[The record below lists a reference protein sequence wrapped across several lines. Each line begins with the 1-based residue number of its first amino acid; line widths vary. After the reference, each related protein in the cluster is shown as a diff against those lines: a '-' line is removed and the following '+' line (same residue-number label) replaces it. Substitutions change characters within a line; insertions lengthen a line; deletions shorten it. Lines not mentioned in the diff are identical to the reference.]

1 MRTEHETRLGAEPLT
16 RAAVGTTAAS
26 TRPAVGLVSPLP
38 PQLGG
43 VASFAEWLLA
53 HETEIG
59 CRFVPF
65 DLERP
70 AEAPAGGRF
79 GAREVLR
86 QAALAARFAAWMR
99 RSPRVV
105 HVCVSYTTTGLIR
118 DLAYVALLR
127 AAGRRVIAH
136 VHGGSLAAGD
146 ASARARL
153 VRLVSRLAA
162 ETVTIGPSSAAALA
176 SLGVEATWVMNPVRF
191 APRDQVRPG
200 AREVFRV
207 LFAGTYGG
215 RKGTPDLLRAVRG
228 TLDDGFAVELVL
240 AGKEE
245 YRGEEAR
252 LRSLAAEL
260 DLNGAVR
267 FVGVLG
273 GERLADLYEQADA
286 FCLPSERDGVPMA
299 LLEAMAAGLPVV
311 ATRVGGIGDVVV
323 DGETGALVAPGDP
336 AALTA
341 ALGSL
346 AGSEDLRRRLGDAGR
361 ARVEKLAEPTIL
373 VARWREIYERQ
384 GLLLEA
390 GA

>member
-1 MRTEHETRLGAEPLT
+1 MRTEHEMRPGAEPLT
-16 RAAVGTTAAS
+16 HAAGTAAAS
-26 TRPAVGLVSPLP
+26 ERPAVGLVSPLP
-38 PQLGG
+38 PQVGG

-53 HETEIG
+53 HEAEIG

-65 DLERP
+65 DLARP
-70 AEAPAGGRF
+70 PGAPAGGTL

-86 QAALAARFAAWMR
+86 QAALASRFAAWVR

-105 HVCVSYTTTGLIR
+105 HVCVSYTTTGLLR

-136 VHGGSLAAGD
+136 VHGGSLVAGD
-146 ASARARL
+146 TSARARL

-162 ETVTIGPSSAAALA
+162 ETVTIGPTSAAALA
-176 SLGVEATWVMNPVRF
+176 SLGVEAEWVMNPVRI
-191 APRDQVRPG
+191 PPSDG
-200 AREVFRV
+200 ARAGTGKAFRV
-207 LFAGTYGG
+207 LFAGTYGD
-215 RKGTPDLLRAVRG
+215 RKGTPDLMRAARAA
-228 TLDDGFAVELVL
+228 LDDGVSVELVL

-245 YRGEEAR
+245 HRGEEAR
-252 LRSLAAEL
+252 LQSLAQELEL
-260 DLNGAVR
+260 DGAVR
-267 FVGVLG
+267 FTGVLG
-273 GERLADLYEQADA
+273 RGRLAELYAEADA

-323 DGETGALVAPGDP
+323 DGETGVLVAPGDP
-336 AALTA
+336 PALAAA
-341 ALGSL
+341 FASL
-346 AGSEDLRRRLGDAGR
+346 AGSRDLRRRLGDAGR
-361 ARVEKLAEPTIL
+361 ARVETLAEPAAL

-384 GLLLEA
+384 GLVLGA